1 MCKYVG
7 PNACTEVFITLERI
21 DKIRACRLIS
31 VHCKEEPLVVLIIS
45 RCRKDLTDVTFS
57 GL

>member
-21 DKIRACRLIS
+21 DKIRTCRLIS
-31 VHCKEEPLVVLIIS
+31 VYCKEEPLVVLINS
-45 RCRKDLTDVTFS
+45 RCRKDLTDHPRHE
-57 GL
+57 